1 MLIDQNAL
9 SHEKMWCAKNAI
21 TVYTSAGKCK
31 NLTYKAALAAPTA
44 MPVTKAGLVKCRKV
58 ASAMAVVQCPPHSNL
73 SLIQQTSVLSFNPS
87 ANTSL

>member
-1 MLIDQNAL
+1 
-9 SHEKMWCAKNAI
+9 MWCAKNAI
-21 TVYTSAGKCK
+21 TVYTSAGKCN

-58 ASAMAVVQCPPHSNL
+58 ASAMAVVQCLPHSNP
-73 SLIQQTSVLSFNPS
+73 SLFPQTSVMSFSPS